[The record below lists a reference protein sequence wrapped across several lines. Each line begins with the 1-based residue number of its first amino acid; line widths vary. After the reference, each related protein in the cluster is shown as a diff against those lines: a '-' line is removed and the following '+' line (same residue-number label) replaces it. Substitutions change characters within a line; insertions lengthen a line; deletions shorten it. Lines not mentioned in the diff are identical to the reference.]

1 MFAASGAHS
10 SNRRSSGNVEPRE
23 KIVRHL
29 RTQSSSTSIGG
40 TSYHDLL
47 FGLNLA
53 VTGRGYLEAS
63 VSWVGVWLSTENRS
77 KQCARVSA
85 TTNGRPRRESSVRR

>member
-1 MFAASGAHS
+1 MFAASGA
-10 SNRRSSGNVEPRE
+10 RSCNGKSQGNVEPRE

-29 RTQSSSTSIGG
+29 RTQSSSMSSGG
-40 TSYHDLL
+40 TSYHGLL

-53 VTGRGYLEAS
+53 VTGRVYPKPSAS
-63 VSWVGVWLSTENRS
+63 SVGVWLCTENLS

-85 TTNGRPRRESSVRR
+85 TANGRRRRESSVRR